1 MKRILLIALFALTMF
16 ACCFDKTQQLEDELS
31 SMYVIKNDTLASI
44 IKEYDNTYRH
54 LVSESEK
61 SYIMVECIKSGNI
74 SNLKISYR
82 QDYFRDKNHSP
93 VMMSDLDGIIVL
105 YQETNGLS
113 KYVRLTDK
121 YEKVFDQVSGN
132 DESYIGDIPVW
143 KARFT
148 EERLDAII
156 KE

>member
-1 MKRILLIALFALTMF
+1 MKRILLIALFALMMF
-16 ACCFDKTQQLEDELS
+16 SCCFDKTQQLEDDLS
-31 SMYVIKNDTLASI
+31 SMYVIKKDTLASI
-44 IKEYDNTYRH
+44 IKEYDSTYSH
-54 LVSESEK
+54 LVSASDK
-61 SYIMVECIKSGNI
+61 PYIMVECIKSGNI

-93 VMMSDLDGIIVL
+93 VMMSDLDGIKVL

-121 YEKVFDQVSGN
+121 YEKVFDQASDN

-143 KARFT
+143 KARFI